1 MIDKQKILKVAED
14 VKKGNKNKAEL
25 EEMLGGKKLN
35 EIFDDTT
42 KEAILTSIIDNGT
55 IHKMIEDEGG
65 FDILQG
71 LLNNKIVGNMSDF
84 YMIKPSYIL
93 ALSSVEKRN
102 MANSISAN
110 NQQTAQMLMEL
121 WDRGIKTEACTT
133 KEKDNIQ
140 MVQVNIDAL
149 DFENQDYVQSI
160 FNIEDIRENAFYNC
174 EYENFKIN
182 LYGKNLYEYIVKEQ
196 LSNNHNKK
204 NIFENAVKETI
215 EFLNEILASYN
226 KHGIDSSEQRKNLKN
241 CKNMLN
247 KMTDRKKRSPFKT
260 EPQNSVYSQE
270 IDMES
275 R

>member
-196 LSNNHNKK
+196 LSNNHNKE